1 MTSLDTVKPPTALEA
16 VLAELRREIASGRLA
31 PGAQL
36 VQEDIAQRYGVSRVP
51 VREALRILEGEGQLT
66 YHAHRG
72 YFVAL
77 LSVDDLDEVYRLREL
92 LETEALRQAVLAVTD
107 DDIVELKVQLAR
119 MEEASAAADVTRLT
133 QENRSFHF
141 AMFGLA
147 DSPRLERLIRLLW
160 DATDAYR
167 AVYFIEGENRARVQ
181 AEHQGMVEALAARD
195 ATALIA
201 VQDSHR
207 RYAQEVVSELLRRHT
222 SITPPGV

>member
-1 MTSLDTVKPPTALEA
+1 MTSIDSVKPPTALEA

-72 YFVAL
+72 YFVTL

-92 LETEALRQAVLAVTD
+92 LETEALRQAVAAVTD
-107 DDIVELKVQLAR
+107 EDIAELTEQLDR
-119 MEEASAAADVTRLT
+119 MEAASAAEDITRLT
-133 QENRSFHF
+133 QENRGFHF

-167 AVYFIEGENRARVQ
+167 AVYFIEGENRDRVER
-181 AEHQGMVEALAARD
+181 EHREMVKALAARD
-195 ATALIA
+195 AKALIA
-201 VQDSHR
+201 AQDRHR
-207 RYAQEVVSELLRRHT
+207 RHAQDVVSELLRRH
-222 SITPPGV
+222 SS

>member
-1 MTSLDTVKPPTALEA
+1 MTATVKPPTALEA

-72 YFVAL
+72 YFVTL

-92 LETEALRQAVLAVTD
+92 LETEALGRAVSAVTD
-107 DDIVELKVQLAR
+107 EDIAELDAQLTR
-119 MEEASAAADVTRLT
+119 MEDASAAEDITRLT
-133 QENRSFHF
+133 QENRNFHF
-141 AMFGLA
+141 AMFGLS

-167 AVYFIEGENRARVQ
+167 AVYFIEPENRARVQ
-181 AEHQGMVEALAARD
+181 SEHRAMVKALAARD
-195 ATALIA
+195 TKTLIE

-207 RYAQEVVSELLRRHT
+207 QHAQDVVSDLLQRH
-222 SITPPGV
+222 SS